1 MKRLVQVGL
10 PDLLPAWELLIYWV
24 VYSTMCVITVGMSAP
39 TGLFVPGMLMV
50 SYTPLSHS
58 ALFTV
63 CRVGGLARPI
73 GWSGGLQC
81 LWWLCR
87 PWAVCSSRSV
97 AALVVR
103 RFIEA
108 FVVLQEQRHF

>member
-50 SYTPLSHS
+50 STRLYL
-58 ALFTV
+58 TV
-63 CRVGGLARPI
+63 RY
-73 GWSGGLQC
+73 LQC
-81 LWWLCR
+81 
-87 PWAVCSSRSV
+87 
-97 AALVVR
+97 VV
-103 RFIEA
+103 
-108 FVVLQEQRHF
+108 